1 MSLETQIEG
10 LIKEYKDYGKDS
22 LPYDILRA
30 KAVVEIVEL
39 IEKNIEILKERIYF
53 HKWHDKK
60 RIYILNKSMDRLEQR
75 KQNAIN
81 NLLKPNK
88 NETVQAKRFYS
99 SYS

>member
-10 LIKEYKDYGKDS
+10 LIKEYGSDS
-22 LPYDILRA
+22 LPYEIIRA

-39 IEKNIEILKERIYF
+39 IEKNIEVLKERIYF

-60 RIYILNKSMDRLEQR
+60 RIDILNKSMDRLEQR